1 MRLGLIGYPVAHSW
15 SPRLFARFSERDGI
29 PLQYGLFPMPDAS
42 VLRSWLH
49 ENPDI
54 RGLNVT
60 IPHKRAVLGLC
71 DALDSSALAVGAV
84 NTLVIRRGGAGKDTG
99 NGAGGGAGGGAG
111 KGAGNGAGLLHLTSY
126 NTDVVGFI
134 SSLPPHFGPDLGDAW
149 GSSVPGHAALPG
161 LGDAT
166 LSGLGHREE
175 SSGLGHTEE
184 SSGLGDAGGL
194 FGLGNAGRLPVS
206 QKLVE
211 HPGRPRRAL
220 VVGTGG
226 SARAV
231 ACALQ
236 WLNIPFDLV
245 GRNLPLPLETALPG
259 STTAG
264 CGETTPSYDV
274 LFAAAH
280 LYTYPQLS
288 ERSLAAYD
296 LIVHCTP
303 LGMDPGFAHQR
314 VPLDLRSCAPG
325 ALLYDLVYTPSV
337 TPLMQEA
344 LDCGLR
350 VCGGLAMLEQQAEA
364 AWRLWKG

>member
-1 MRLGLIGYPVAHSW
+1 
-15 SPRLFARFSERDGI
+15 
-29 PLQYGLFPMPDAS
+29 
-42 VLRSWLH
+42 
-49 ENPDI
+49 
-54 RGLNVT
+54 
-60 IPHKRAVLGLC
+60 
-71 DALDSSALAVGAV
+71 
-84 NTLVIRRGGAGKDTG
+84 
-99 NGAGGGAGGGAG
+99 
-111 KGAGNGAGLLHLTSY
+111 
-126 NTDVVGFI
+126 
-134 SSLPPHFGPDLGDAW
+134 
-149 GSSVPGHAALPG
+149 
-161 LGDAT
+161 
-166 LSGLGHREE
+166 
-175 SSGLGHTEE
+175 
-184 SSGLGDAGGL
+184 LGDAGGL
-194 FGLGNAGRLPVS
+194 SIS
-206 QKLVE
+206 QKLDE

-259 STTAG
+259 STTADY
-264 CGETTPSYDV
+264 GETTPSYDV
-274 LFAAAH
+274 FFAAAH

-303 LGMDPGFAHQR
+303 LGMDPGYAHQR
-314 VPLDLRSCAPG
+314 VPLDLSSCAPG

-344 LDCGLR
+344 LNCGLR

>member
-1 MRLGLIGYPVAHSW
+1 MRLGLIGCPVAHSW

-29 PLQYGLFPMPDAS
+29 PVQYGLFPMPDAS

-84 NTLVIRRGGAGKDTG
+84 NTLVIRRGGAGK
-99 NGAGGGAGGGAG
+99 GAGN
-111 KGAGNGAGLLHLTSY
+111 GAGNGAGLLHLTGY

-134 SSLPPHFGPDLGDAW
+134 SSLLPHFGPDLGDAW

-166 LSGLGHREE
+166 LSGLG
-175 SSGLGHTEE
+175 
-184 SSGLGDAGGL
+184 
-194 FGLGNAGRLPVS
+194 NAGRLPVS
-206 QKLVE
+206 QKLDE

-231 ACALQ
+231 ACALT

-259 STTAG
+259 STTADY
-264 CGETTPSYDV
+264 GETTPAYDV

-314 VPLDLRSCAPG
+314 VPLDLSSCAPG

>member
-1 MRLGLIGYPVAHSW
+1 
-15 SPRLFARFSERDGI
+15 
-29 PLQYGLFPMPDAS
+29 
-42 VLRSWLH
+42 
-49 ENPDI
+49 
-54 RGLNVT
+54 
-60 IPHKRAVLGLC
+60 
-71 DALDSSALAVGAV
+71 
-84 NTLVIRRGGAGKDTG
+84 
-99 NGAGGGAGGGAG
+99 
-111 KGAGNGAGLLHLTSY
+111 
-126 NTDVVGFI
+126 
-134 SSLPPHFGPDLGDAW
+134 
-149 GSSVPGHAALPG
+149 
-161 LGDAT
+161 
-166 LSGLGHREE
+166 LGHTEE

-184 SSGLGDAGGL
+184 SSGLGHTEESSGP
-194 FGLGNAGRLPVS
+194 GNAGRLPVS
-206 QKLVE
+206 QKLDE

-231 ACALQ
+231 ACALT

-259 STTAG
+259 STTADY
-264 CGETTPSYDV
+264 GETTPSYDV

-314 VPLDLRSCAPG
+314 VPLDLSSCAPG